1 MFSKASS
8 ECLSG
13 MSYFGAEKQLE
24 CLTVSAGLQY
34 EKWVE
39 QKNFNRKQTN
49 SCLRYFF
56 FPCCVNFPL
65 IYKELGMEKQST
77 LCSRKS
83 CDAVVNHGHSES
95 LLEEISSTAQHMSIT
110 ASGICCPVKIGCEQ
124 VRGPGAS
131 QTLCGCSEALAA
143 AMLGGLC
150 QTWVVSEIQVP
161 RNYMTGREDDQWQAL
176 HLLKACAWLSCWIGF
191 VLLKMLEGRSTL
203 CELGCLMGQGLKVH
217 KETRGCVQRSVLQ
230 VQLLPIE

>member
-1 MFSKASS
+1 MA
-8 ECLSG
+8 
-13 MSYFGAEKQLE
+13 
-24 CLTVSAGLQY
+24 
-34 EKWVE
+34 
-39 QKNFNRKQTN
+39 
-49 SCLRYFF
+49 
-56 FPCCVNFPL
+56 
-65 IYKELGMEKQST
+65 
-77 LCSRKS
+77 
-83 CDAVVNHGHSES
+83 
-95 LLEEISSTAQHMSIT
+95 IT
-110 ASGICCPVKIGCEQ
+110 ASGICCPVKIGYEQ

-161 RNYMTGREDDQWQAL
+161 RNYMTGREDDQWQVL
-176 HLLKACAWLSCWIGF
+176 HFLKACTWLSCWIGF

-230 VQLLPIE
+230 V